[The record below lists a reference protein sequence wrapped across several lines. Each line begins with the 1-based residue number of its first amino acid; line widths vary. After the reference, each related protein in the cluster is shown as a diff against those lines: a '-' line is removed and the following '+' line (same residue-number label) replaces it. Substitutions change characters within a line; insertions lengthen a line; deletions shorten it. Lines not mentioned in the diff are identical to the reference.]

1 MKVFLGII
9 AVVFSMNLVKA
20 QAITGDWNGLLS
32 TSGVNLRLVFHIT
45 KTSTGYTSTM
55 DSPDQGAT
63 GIPVTTTVVEGN
75 QLTLEITSAKITYTG
90 TLNEDQ
96 TIDGVFTQNGQPMEL
111 KLSRAVLEKVEV
123 KRPQKPISPVPYYSE
138 EVKFTNEI
146 DSIQLAGTLT
156 LPSKK
161 GKFPVVVLISGSGP
175 QNRNEELLG
184 HEPFLVIADYLTR
197 NGIGVLRF
205 DDRGV
210 GESKGDFAQGTTEDF
225 ATDVEAA
232 IAYLNTRN
240 DVDKKQLGLI
250 GHSEG
255 GIIAPIVASRNS
267 DVAFIVLLA
276 GTGIRGAELLLLQQ
290 ELIGRSEGASE
301 EVLIQNKRLYGNA
314 FELLLSEN
322 PIGLVDKQLR
332 AFLLKELN
340 ALPDS
345 LKAPDP
351 EQQVNQLVS
360 TLTSPWMRYFVR
372 FDPATALTLVK
383 CPVLA
388 MNGSKDLQV
397 PATVN
402 LAAIEKAL
410 KAGGNKAVT
419 IEELEGLNHLFQEC
433 STGSPSEYAEIEETF
448 SPKALAMLTKWIQ
461 EQVR

>member
-20 QAITGDWNGLLS
+20 QSITGDWNGLLS

-45 KTSTGYTSTM
+45 ETSAGYTSTM

-75 QLTLEITSAKITYTG
+75 QLTLEITSAKIKYTG
-90 TLNEDQ
+90 TLKEDQ
-96 TIDGVFTQNGQPMEL
+96 TIDGVFTQNGQPIEL
-111 KLSRAVLEKVEV
+111 KLSRTVLEKVEV

-146 DSIQLAGTLT
+146 DTIQLAGTLT

-175 QNRNEELLG
+175 QNRNEEILG

-232 IAYLNTRN
+232 IAYLKTRN
-240 DVDKKQLGLI
+240 DVDKKHLGLI

-267 DVAFIVLLA
+267 DVAFIALLA

-301 EVLIQNKRLYGNA
+301 EALIQNKRLYGNA

-332 AFLLKELN
+332 AFLLK
-340 ALPDS
+340 
-345 LKAPDP
+345 
-351 EQQVNQLVS
+351 
-360 TLTSPWMRYFVR
+360 
-372 FDPATALTLVK
+372 
-383 CPVLA
+383 
-388 MNGSKDLQV
+388 
-397 PATVN
+397 
-402 LAAIEKAL
+402 
-410 KAGGNKAVT
+410 
-419 IEELEGLNHLFQEC
+419 
-433 STGSPSEYAEIEETF
+433 
-448 SPKALAMLTKWIQ
+448 
-461 EQVR
+461 